1 MALIGAPPRPQNLL
15 SLTALRKG
23 PPAPPPVDVELA
35 LPKLSLLS
43 PRAVPPPGPPSVT
56 TTTEGGIP
64 EKGRVAEGGVP
75 KVGVPRVGVPPVP
88 PGGAAVPVPSLDIA
102 VPKVG
107 VTLGLPGA
115 ADGTAET
122 LGRKLPKL
130 ELLCPKVCGDF
141 EGGPKMAALEV
152 TAPPVALEVALGEK
166 KGAGDKGGGK
176 GTPSAALGGA
186 QQPTHKPPADPYSS
200 PFLINE
206 PLALIAPFIN
216 PSTLIT
222 PPGYGGLSLS
232 IEGPSK
238 VDISTEELPDGTCR
252 VGYCPT
258 EPGNY
263 IIAVQFGEQ
272 HVPGTAGNA
281 YTGLYW
287 VILGGTGRYW
297 GYSGVYWGILGYIGG
312 MGAVLPHRAGQLH
325 HRRAVRRAARAWYC
339 WDWLYWVVLGYTGRY
354 WGVLGLYW
362 VVLGCTGLYWEVLG
376 CIVAILGCAGAYW
389 VCIGAMLGYT
399 GATGGLYWV
408 ILGPWGAI
416 LIYTGLYWSILRSTG
431 AFWCILVCTQ
441 PDLCWSLLCYA
452 GLYWSILVH
461 TDPYWVVPVCTGV
474 YSFIVLCT
482 GSYWSILVL
491 TGLPPPREPLLSE
504 GDRGGPCE
512 GEHHSAAPRP
522 PRSPR
527 GHSL

>member
-176 GTPSAALGGA
+176 GTPKGWQLGGVRLGG
-186 QQPTHKPPADPYSS
+186 SS
-200 PFLINE
+200 PDLRAE
-206 PLALIAPFIN
+206 GGDPTQQGGEMGTPTSRAPQ
-216 PSTLIT
+216 S
-222 PPGYGGLSLS
+222 
-232 IEGPSK
+232 
-238 VDISTEELPDGTCR
+238 C
-252 VGYCPT
+252 
-258 EPGNY
+258 
-263 IIAVQFGEQ
+263 
-272 HVPGTAGNA
+272 
-281 YTGLYW
+281 
-287 VILGGTGRYW
+287 
-297 GYSGVYWGILGYIGG
+297 
-312 MGAVLPHRAGQLH
+312 
-325 HRRAVRRAARAWYC
+325 
-339 WDWLYWVVLGYTGRY
+339 
-354 WGVLGLYW
+354 
-362 VVLGCTGLYWEVLG
+362 
-376 CIVAILGCAGAYW
+376 
-389 VCIGAMLGYT
+389 
-399 GATGGLYWV
+399 
-408 ILGPWGAI
+408 
-416 LIYTGLYWSILRSTG
+416 
-431 AFWCILVCTQ
+431 
-441 PDLCWSLLCYA
+441 
-452 GLYWSILVH
+452 
-461 TDPYWVVPVCTGV
+461 
-474 YSFIVLCT
+474 
-482 GSYWSILVL
+482 
-491 TGLPPPREPLLSE
+491 LLSTPL
-504 GDRGGPCE
+504 R
-512 GEHHSAAPRP
+512 A
-522 PRSPR
+522 
-527 GHSL
+527 L